1 MGRTRIYADDA
12 ARARAWRA
20 RRRLDRAGAPP
31 DRPPLGNDAWAV
43 VEWAAGKLRVP
54 TGHPRSGEPFNL
66 ADLQIAIIDDVL
78 THRET
83 LACMARKN
91 AKSATIAVLALAH
104 LAARCGAP
112 DGGAG
117 Y

>member
-31 DRPPLGNDAWAV
+31 DRPPLGNDARAV
-43 VEWAAGKLRVP
+43 VEWAAAKLRVP
-54 TGHPRSGEPFNL
+54 AGHPRSGEPFNL

-78 THRET
+78 T
-83 LACMARKN
+83 A
-91 AKSATIAVLALAH
+91 AKCKLRVPATRADT
-104 LAARCGAP
+104 RP
-112 DGGAG
+112 DSIWRSLTNVE
-117 Y
+117 